1 MPPSAFFT
9 QKFTMFTQNCK
20 TVAITT
26 TTPTSIE
33 IVSSYCVPVPI
44 KCCDAVLQGP
54 PLSVT
59 PLSLSL
65 THALSLITALYCSWI
80 LATSCRKPSC
90 CRLASTGAGTSL
102 SSAMKQR
109 ARGTSSLCAGS
120 DRATFML
127 AILTSAFCNIAS
139 TCA

>member
-44 KCCDAVLQGP
+44 KCCDAALQ
-54 PLSVT
+54 
-59 PLSLSL
+59 
-65 THALSLITALYCSWI
+65 
-80 LATSCRKPSC
+80 
-90 CRLASTGAGTSL
+90 
-102 SSAMKQR
+102 
-109 ARGTSSLCAGS
+109 
-120 DRATFML
+120 
-127 AILTSAFCNIAS
+127 
-139 TCA
+139 

>member
-1 MPPSAFFT
+1 MLRCSTA
-9 QKFTMFTQNCK
+9 
-20 TVAITT
+20 V
-26 TTPTSIE
+26 TST
-33 IVSSYCVPVPI
+33 
-44 KCCDAVLQGP
+44 
-54 PLSVT
+54 LSDI
-59 PLSLSL
+59 PL
-65 THALSLITALYCSWI
+65 THALSLSLITALYCSWI

-102 SSAMKQR
+102 SSAMKHR

-139 TCA
+139 TCAQCSDTAVHRYKLAAHYTTLYYIIYTILFYTIQYTIQYYTAQ